1 MDINFT
7 AWADHVEY
15 AITICDTRG
24 KILYMNKK
32 SQQVFAKWGGKEL
45 IGKCLFDCHS
55 EKSVDLIKK
64 LMAENKS
71 NTYTIEKNGV
81 KKLIHQTPWYSKG
94 KVAGMVEISIEIPF
108 EMPHYIR

>member
-1 MDINFT
+1 METNFKE
-7 AWADHVEY
+7 WPDDLDF
-15 AITICDTRG
+15 AITICDRKG
-24 KILYMNKK
+24 EILYMNKK

-55 EKSVDLIKK
+55 EKSVALLKE

-81 KKLIHQTPWYSKG
+81 KKLIHQTPWYTEG

-108 EMPHYIR
+108 EMPHHVR